1 MNRTSKIRQ
10 THNEEL
16 ESACASNNVSFNS
29 MKILLEAEKTKK
41 ILKRNAQIFQS
52 IDKEIDK
59 ALDNES
65 R

>member
-1 MNRTSKIRQ
+1 MNRISKIRQ
-10 THNEEL
+10 AHNEEL
-16 ESACASNNVSFNS
+16 EFSCNSNKVSFTS
-29 MKILLEAEKTKK
+29 IQALLEAEKTKK
-41 ILKRNAQIFQS
+41 LLKRNAQIFQS